1 MFNHRTRTTQ
11 KAFTLIEVIIVVA
24 IAGIISVAVG
34 AFGGNVFSYNRT
46 LSDSL
51 VASFEGGE
59 VVQDFVA
66 EVRSAGP
73 SITGSFP
80 IVEAS
85 TTAITFYADI
95 SGDSNREQ
103 IRYFKDGATLKK
115 TVTPPGTNPNRYVGA
130 SSTTGIVVQ
139 NILSTSTPL
148 FKYYDDSYTG
158 TSTAVA
164 LTQPVDPRL
173 IRLIQITIPIERD
186 PNRAPGPIIIESR
199 VSIRNLKDNL

>member
-1 MFNHRTRTTQ
+1 MKTQ
-11 KAFTLIEVIIVVA
+11 IHNTKKAFTLMEVIIVVA
-24 IAGIISVAVG
+24 IAGIISAAVG

-59 VVQDFVA
+59 VVQDIVS

-73 SITGSFP
+73 SVTGSFP

-85 TTAITFYADI
+85 TTALTFYADI
-95 SGDSNREQ
+95 DGDLNREQ
-103 IRYFKDGATLKK
+103 IRYFRDGTTLKK
-115 TVTPPGTNPNRYVGA
+115 TITPPRLNPNGYIVG
-130 SSTTGIVVQ
+130 SSTTSVVVQ
-139 NILSTSTPL
+139 NILATSTPL
-148 FKYYDDSYTG
+148 FRYYDDSYTG

-173 IRLIQITIPIERD
+173 IRLVQILIPIERD
-186 PNRAPGPIIIESR
+186 PTRAPGPIIIESR